1 MPLFAPLAVF
11 CGAWGFRVVSRKAEP
26 PVRRALLAFGGLV
39 LGSAVLLLWWFKGLE
54 LSIAPTRLLRDLP
67 P

>member
-1 MPLFAPLAVF
+1 M
-11 CGAWGFRVVSRKAEP
+11 SRKAEP